1 MRIIILKPTPDRRE
15 PDTFDHVFRLCPHP
29 LLLHCR
35 NVWNEQ
41 LAQYQITTDI
51 EQRLLPMLTQLVL
64 SPERHRI
71 CLGNWNTEQLE
82 ALLTVLLSSDSSE
95 AISAVLLDISRS
107 LVNYVNTIREARK
120 EAKYIEAVSNN
131 ASVDPAALRLLQ
143 RQYKPFAPRPNKEP
157 TVFYGGLRLGH
168 VPGVYTSWKEAKPH
182 TVGILS
188 DFKRFKTR

>member
-95 AISAVLLDISRS
+95 AISAVLLVGTWGLLIVR
-107 LVNYVNTIREARK
+107 YFCITIIKLKDFREVQC
-120 EAKYIEAVSNN
+120 Y
-131 ASVDPAALRLLQ
+131 
-143 RQYKPFAPRPNKEP
+143 
-157 TVFYGGLRLGH
+157 
-168 VPGVYTSWKEAKPH
+168 
-182 TVGILS
+182 
-188 DFKRFKTR
+188 